1 MFGDENRFDKKARAG
16 EYGNMDTLWK
26 PAKLDLVLS
35 AALAVLFPF
44 AAGFLFSRTGAL
56 LPMLVYYGI
65 AWGVVKWRR
74 GSIGYRNSFPSKPPV
89 AFYANVCVILAC
101 LTCAWLTPIVT
112 PTISIPGMLIT
123 ALVWAP
129 LNGATEQILW
139 IYIFE
144 SWDLYPRKISV
155 AYRIIGLLFFSAF
168 VGLIHIKFWVLFLTT
183 VVPGTI
189 IGVLFVMF
197 TSLSGYLHL
206 IVWRKSRQMFFTFIP
221 HLLLNL
227 VPVFWTHY
235 SILPYLIR

>member
-1 MFGDENRFDKKARAG
+1 MI
-16 EYGNMDTLWK
+16 TTWK
-26 PAKLDLVLS
+26 PVKLDLVLS
-35 AALAVLFPF
+35 AGLAVLFPF
-44 AAGFLFSRTGAL
+44 IAGLLYGRTGAL
-56 LPMLVYYGI
+56 LPILLYYGI

-74 GSIGYRNSFPSKPPV
+74 GSIGYRNPFPAKPPV
-89 AFYANVCVILAC
+89 AFFVNLGVILAC
-101 LTCAWLTPIVT
+101 LICAWLTPVIN
-112 PTISIPGMLIT
+112 PKISIGGMLIT

-144 SWDLYPRKISV
+144 SWDLYPKKINI
-155 AYRIIGLLFFSAF
+155 ANRLIGLLFFSTF

-183 VVPGTI
+183 VEPGTV
-189 IGVLFVMF
+189 IGVIFVML

-206 IVWRKSRQMFFTFIP
+206 VVWRKSRQMFFTFIP